1 MRKFLTIALCIL
13 AFSPLAVAG
22 TGKKKK
28 KKRIVVPK
36 PTQAEAEEIRTHMNN
51 LGFRG
56 RGRGIDKMMGSIS
69 ALGDYGGKAE
79 MALPKLQ
86 RLLSS
91 RRPAIQT
98 AALDTIGKIAVE
110 SPKALSILVKLAT
123 KHKKIDMR
131 MVALEAISRVGEHG
145 VLAAPSVAK
154 ILKEK
159 DKGLRKMAMRA
170 LANIGLGK
178 SKGVEKQLRKALE
191 EDDIDIK
198 IEASITLVSLGFKDE
213 GSIKLLS
220 EVLADTKKID
230 ADRQRA
236 AEALGLFGEA
246 AASSVDTL
254 VSVLG
259 EKITES
265 YNPALPYGSARKV
278 QKDKLRKAC
287 VITLGKIGPKAKAAI
302 PALEAAQGE
311 QPLGGE
317 VSKAIS
323 LIKGQS

>member
-1 MRKFLTIALCIL
+1 MRKFLSIALCIL
-13 AFSPLAVAG
+13 AFSPLAVAK
-22 TGKKKK
+22 TGKK

-36 PTQAEAEEIRTHMNN
+36 PTQAEATEIRTHMNN
-51 LGFRG
+51 LRG
-56 RGRGIDKMMGSIS
+56 RGKGRGLQKMMESLG
-69 ALGDYGGKAE
+69 ALGDFGGKAE
-79 MALPKLQ
+79 MALPNIQ
-86 RLLSS
+86 RLLRS
-91 RRPAIQT
+91 RRATVQT

-110 SPKALSILVKLAT
+110 SPKALSVLVKLAS
-123 KHKKIDMR
+123 KHKNIDIR
-131 MVALEAISRVGEHG
+131 MVALEAISKVGEHG
-145 VLAAPSVAK
+145 ELAAPSVAK

-159 DKGLRKMAMRA
+159 DKGLKKSAMRA
-170 LANIGLGK
+170 LAKIGLGK
-178 SKGVEKQLRKALE
+178 SKGVEKELRKALE
-191 EDDIDIK
+191 DDDIDIK

-213 GSIKLLS
+213 GSVKLLS

-254 VSVLG
+254 VSVLD
-259 EKITES
+259 EKVTES

-287 VITLGKIGPKAKAAI
+287 VIALGKIGPKAKAAI
-302 PALEAAQGE
+302 PALEAVQGE

-317 VSKAIS
+317 VTKAIH